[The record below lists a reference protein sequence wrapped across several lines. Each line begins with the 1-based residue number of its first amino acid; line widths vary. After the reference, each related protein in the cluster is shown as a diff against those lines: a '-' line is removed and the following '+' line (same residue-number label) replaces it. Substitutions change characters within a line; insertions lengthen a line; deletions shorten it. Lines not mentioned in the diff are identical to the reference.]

1 MNMQRVDH
9 LLAAVLARD
18 TERAEELLRADPR
31 LLIERNMFGVCAVHA
46 AHFTGQPDLA
56 ARLLPSDPPDFF
68 LAAELGRL
76 EVIEDLLSRRPELA
90 REFDDRGSTA
100 LHGACYWGQAQ
111 AARRLLGAGAD
122 PSAPTR
128 DRFLQIAPLGSAIA
142 TTPGV
147 PQPSDDEDVV
157 LALVRLL
164 LEHGADPRQARLDG
178 MTPLHSAAWRGLAR
192 VAQELIDAGASPSA
206 VATSV
211 PHQGQT
217 PADTALSEG
226 HIILAARL
234 DSGAA
239 EVASPYG

>member
-1 MNMQRVDH
+1 MKMQRVDL
-9 LLAAVLARD
+9 LLAAVLGRE
-18 TERAEELLRADPR
+18 TQRAEELLRADPR
-31 LLIERNMFGVCAVHA
+31 LVGERSMFGVCAVHA
-46 AHFTGQPDLA
+46 AHFTGQHDLA
-56 ARLLPSDPPDFF
+56 AVLLPSDPPDFF

-76 EVIEDLLSRRPELA
+76 EVIEDLLSRQPGLA

-100 LHGACYWGQAQ
+100 LHGACYWGQAE
-111 AARRLLGAGAD
+111 AARRLLRAGAD

-128 DRFLQIAPLGSAIA
+128 DQFLQIAPLGSAIA

-147 PQPSDDEDVV
+147 PQPSDDEDIV

-164 LEHGADPRQARLDG
+164 LEYGADPGQARMDG
-178 MTPLHSAAWRGLAR
+178 MTPLHSAAWRGLAH

-206 VATSV
+206 VATSG

-217 PADTALSEG
+217 PADTALSQG

>member
-1 MNMQRVDH
+1 MEMKTVDH
-9 LLAAVLARD
+9 LLAAVLDGD
-18 TERAEELLRADPR
+18 TERAEELLREDPGLVR
-31 LLIERNMFGVCAVHA
+31 EHNMFGIAPVHA
-46 AHFTGQPDLA
+46 AYFTGRRDDA
-56 ARLLPSDPPDFF
+56 ARLLLSDPPDFF
-68 LAAELGRL
+68 LAAELGRRD
-76 EVIEDLLSRRPELA
+76 VIEDLLSKQPGLA
-90 REFDDRGSTA
+90 RDFDGRGSSA
-100 LHGACYWGQAQ
+100 LHGSCYWGQADVAQ
-111 AARRLLGAGAD
+111 RLLRAGAD
-122 PSAPTR
+122 PCAPTR
-128 DRFLQIAPLGSAIA
+128 DQFLQIAPLGSAIA

-164 LEHGADPRQARLDG
+164 LEHGADPGQARRDG

-206 VATSV
+206 AATAG

-217 PADTALSEG
+217 PADTALSQG

-234 DSGAA
+234 DTGAA

>member
-1 MNMQRVDH
+1 MKMQRVDL
-9 LLAAVLARD
+9 LLAAVLGGD
-18 TERAEELLRADPR
+18 TRRAEELLRGDP
-31 LLIERNMFGVCAVHA
+31 LLARERNMFGVCAVHA
-46 AHFTGQPDLA
+46 AHFTGQHDLA
-56 ARLLPSDPPDFF
+56 ARLLPGPPDFF

-76 EVIEDLLSRRPELA
+76 EVIEDLLSRQPWLA

-100 LHGACYWGQAQ
+100 LHGACYWGQAET
-111 AARRLLGAGAD
+111 ARRLLRAGAGA
-122 PSAPTR
+122 SAPTR
-128 DRFLQIAPLGSAIA
+128 DQFLQIAPLGSAIA

-157 LALVRLL
+157 LGLVRLL
-164 LEHGADPRQARLDG
+164 LEHGADPRQARMDG

-192 VAQELIDAGASPSA
+192 VAQELIDAGASSSA
-206 VATSV
+206 VAASG

-217 PADTALSEG
+217 PADTALSQG

>member
-1 MNMQRVDH
+1 MDMQRIDH
-9 LLAAVLARD
+9 LLAAVLDGD
-18 TERAEELLRADPR
+18 TQRAEELLRGDPQ
-31 LLIERNMFGVCAVHA
+31 LLRERNMFGVCAAHA
-46 AHFTGQPDLA
+46 AYFTGQHDLA
-56 ARLLPSDPPDFF
+56 ARLLPSDPPCFF

-76 EVIEDLLSRRPELA
+76 EVIECLLNGQPGLA
-90 REFDDRGSTA
+90 RQFDDRGSTA

-111 AARRLLGAGAD
+111 AARLLLRAGAD

-128 DRFLQIAPLGSAIA
+128 DQFLRIAPLGSAIA

-147 PQPSDDEDVV
+147 AQPSDDEDVV

-164 LEHGADPRQARLDG
+164 LEHGADPRQPRTDG
-178 MTPLHSAAWRGLAR
+178 MTPLHSAAWRGLAH
-192 VAQELIDAGASPSA
+192 VAQELLDAGADPSD
-206 VATSV
+206 VATSG

-217 PADTALSEG
+217 PADTALSQG

-239 EVASPYG
+239 DVASPYG

>member
-1 MNMQRVDH
+1 MKMQSVDL
-9 LLAAVLARD
+9 LLAAVLGGD
-18 TERAEELLRADPR
+18 TQRAEDLLRADPHLAR
-31 LLIERNMFGVCAVHA
+31 ERSMFGVCAVHA
-46 AHFTGQPDLA
+46 AHYTGQHDLA

-76 EVIEDLLSRRPELA
+76 EVIEGLLARQPGLA

-100 LHGACYWGQAQ
+100 LHGACYWGQAE
-111 AARRLLGAGAD
+111 AARRLLRAGAD
-122 PSAPTR
+122 ASAPTR
-128 DRFLQIAPLGSAIA
+128 DQFLQITPLGSAIA

-164 LEHGADPRQARLDG
+164 LEHGADPRQARMDG
-178 MTPLHSAAWRGLAR
+178 MTPLHSAAWRSLAR

-206 VATSV
+206 VATSG

-217 PADTALSEG
+217 PADTALSQG

-234 DSGAA
+234 DSGAP

>member
-1 MNMQRVDH
+1 MKMQRVDL
-9 LLAAVLARD
+9 LLAAVLGRD
-18 TERAEELLRADPR
+18 IQRAEELLRADPR
-31 LLIERNMFGVCAVHA
+31 LVRERSMFGVCAVHA
-46 AHFTGQPDLA
+46 AHFTGQHDLA
-56 ARLLPSDPPDFF
+56 ALLLPSDPPDFF

-76 EVIEDLLSRRPELA
+76 EVIEDLLSRQPGLA

-100 LHGACYWGQAQ
+100 LHGACYWGQAE
-111 AARRLLGAGAD
+111 AARRLLRAGAD

-128 DRFLQIAPLGSAIA
+128 DQFLRIAPLGSAIA

-147 PQPSDDEDVV
+147 PQPSDDQDVV

-164 LEHGADPRQARLDG
+164 LEHGADPGQARMDG
-178 MTPLHSAAWRGLAR
+178 MTPLHSAAWRGLAH
-192 VAQELIDAGASPSA
+192 VAQELIDAGASPSV
-206 VATSV
+206 VAASG

-217 PADTALSEG
+217 PADTALSQG

>member
-1 MNMQRVDH
+1 MKMQRVDL
-9 LLAAVLARD
+9 LLAAVLGGDAQRAAELVRGDPLLAR
-18 TERAEELLRADPR
+18 ERS
-31 LLIERNMFGVCAVHA
+31 MFGVCAVHA
-46 AHFTGQPDLA
+46 AHFTGQHDLA
-56 ARLLPSDPPDFF
+56 ARLLPDPPDFF

-76 EVIEDLLSRRPELA
+76 EVIEDLLSRQPGLA

-100 LHGACYWGQAQ
+100 LHGACYWGQAE
-111 AARRLLGAGAD
+111 AARRLLHAGAD
-122 PSAPTR
+122 ASAPTR
-128 DRFLQIAPLGSAIA
+128 DQFLQIAPLGSAIA

-164 LEHGADPRQARLDG
+164 LEHGADSRQARMDG

-206 VATSV
+206 VATSG

-217 PADTALSEG
+217 PADTALSQG